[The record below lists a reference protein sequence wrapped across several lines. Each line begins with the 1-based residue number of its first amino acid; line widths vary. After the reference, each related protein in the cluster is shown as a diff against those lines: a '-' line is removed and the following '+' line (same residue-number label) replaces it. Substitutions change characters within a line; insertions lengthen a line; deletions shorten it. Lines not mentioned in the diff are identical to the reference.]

1 MSVVPGG
8 RATYGEVLG
17 IMVLDTQFPRLPGD
31 IGNAAT
37 FDFPVRFKV
46 VRGASP
52 ERVVVEQDPKLLGPF
67 IEAAKELEANG
78 VRAITTTCG
87 FLTIFQ
93 QQLAREVNIPVF
105 TSSLL
110 QVPIVHRML
119 KPNQKVGIL
128 TANGETLSDSV
139 LEAVGASS
147 VPHVVIGSE
156 HTPAV
161 YDVFVKNGPEIDPVA
176 AEEGVVAMA
185 RELVDR
191 HPDIGAF
198 VSEDINFSPFG
209 QAVQQATGRPFFDI
223 VTMAEWVYRAVVK
236 PRISGG
242 LM

>member
-8 RATYGEVLG
+8 RATYGQVLG

-31 IGNAAT
+31 IGNATT
-37 FDFPVRFKV
+37 FNFPVRFSV

-67 IEAAKELEANG
+67 IEAAKELEASG

-93 QQLAREVNIPVF
+93 KQLAAEVNIPVF

-119 KPNQKVGIL
+119 RPDQKVGIL
-128 TANGETLSDSV
+128 TANGETLSEQV
-139 LEAVGASS
+139 LEAVGAST
-147 VPHVVIGSE
+147 VPHAVIGSE

-161 YDVFVKNGPEIDPVA
+161 YDVFVKNGLEIDPIA

-185 RELVDR
+185 RDLVER

-223 VTMAEWVYRAVVK
+223 VTMTEWVFRAVVK
-236 PRISGG
+236 QRVHNGF
-242 LM
+242 M